1 MIRINLLEPRMLYCV
16 LSQLSRST
24 LVMHVH
30 CILPTVPAQPHFR
43 YSGSGKITNALPFQW
58 EGLCPHHEQKVA
70 ASIMA
75 AQISDSVQS
84 GGNFMFGM
92 YFTDH
97 YILVA
102 VLCTL

>member
-1 MIRINLLEPRMLYCV
+1 
-16 LSQLSRST
+16 
-24 LVMHVH
+24 
-30 CILPTVPAQPHFR
+30 VPAQPHFR